1 MCLAVAAATPIKSH
15 QLRLP
20 FVPSPDDLET
30 GVKSVLVGAPPQER
44 RYAHA
49 NHPQSLDW
57 SIKEG
62 SLYANNDQV
71 YPPSTTMQLTAPLY
85 STSHPTQSERSV
97 QLSYTVDSRPL
108 AANKV
113 GSVAGIVRVRVELL
127 DLNGNL
133 VSPDATVVDL
143 VNYQDGSHHITR
155 VRVQPARG
163 GHQSDHFAQKSR
175 PWVVKYW
182 KTHVGSFFEAQTS
195 TLEKEDHPAESE
207 NHGDVKD
214 VSFDA
219 KSKTAGYNSP
229 FSISS
234 FWATPPSYTNHRSG
248 HRRPDHHHR
257 PKNAF
262 MRMLRPIILP
272 AVLGAVAGLAAC
284 LLGFFIGS
292 LLMSFSARVGW
303 KTSPRCSEEISL
315 EEGTTSEKS
324 PMVPRIHLTVPES
337 DV

>member
-1 MCLAVAAATPIKSH
+1 MRLPWLALCLAVATATPIKSH

-30 GVKSVLVGAPPQER
+30 GVKSHL
-44 RYAHA
+44 
-49 NHPQSLDW
+49 SLDW
-57 SIKEG
+57 SIQDG

-85 STSHPTQSERSV
+85 NATHPTQSDNAVE
-97 QLSYTVDSRPL
+97 LSYTIDSRPIS
-108 AANKV
+108 ANQV

-127 DLNGNL
+127 DLHGNL
-133 VSPDATVVDL
+133 VSPDAAVIDL

-155 VRVQPARG
+155 IRVQPARG
-163 GHQSDHFAQKSR
+163 GYQADHFAQKSR

-182 KTHVGSFFEAQTS
+182 KTHVGSFFEAKTS
-195 TLEKEDHPAESE
+195 AAMSETEHDAHSTESEDHSE
-207 NHGDVKD
+207 TED
-214 VSFDA
+214 VSVDSSSRA
-219 KSKTAGYNSP
+219 AVNPESNAP

-234 FWATPPSYTNHRSG
+234 FWAAPTSPRRSG
-248 HRRPDHHHR
+248 HRRPGHHHR
-257 PKNAF
+257 PKSAF
-262 MRMLRPIILP
+262 MRIVRPIILP

-292 LLMSFSARVGW
+292 LLLSFSARVGW
-303 KTSPRCSEEISL
+303 RTSPGCARDIAL
-315 EEGTTSEKS
+315 EEGSHAEKS
-324 PMVPRIHLTVPES
+324 PMVPRIHLTIPEP